1 MVHPSK
7 HLFAAFALLLFFAA
21 LPSHAADNNSLVGR
35 WFTEGVENG
44 VYLQVFL
51 DNKADGT
58 YVKDVRAIDKCE
70 AAGSGKETGKWTY
83 EKGDLATE
91 SQMLDGKPV
100 TGSFA
105 DTHDLFTV
113 TRVDESHINL
123 YDTETNITWA
133 LSLVPASATFPAPR
147 GCSV

>member
-1 MVHPSK
+1 MVEISRQA
-7 HLFAAFALLLFFAA
+7 FAALAFLTAFAA
-21 LPSHAADNNSLVGR
+21 LPSYAADDAGVVGR
-35 WFTEGVENG
+35 WFTEGEENG
-44 VYLQVFL
+44 VHIQVFF
-51 DNKADGT
+51 DNNADGT

-70 AAGSGKETGKWTY
+70 TAGAGKETGKWTY